1 MVHAVQGKRATNF
14 LEPLEG
20 LTHPRVLEQQEGVR
34 PSE

>member
-1 MVHAVQGKRATNF
+1 MLHTVQEKRATNF

-20 LTHPRVLEQQEGVR
+20 LTHLRVLEQQEGAR